1 MKKKERSIW
10 TGGDLTEAPERGEML
25 GACEKT
31 IQGVLEIRERMKDP
45 NFFLDSGVVEPE
57 KKSDTDGEI
66 LEPEEILE
74 EVTEIESEPE
84 KKPTLEIREFKE
96 VEVLP
101 TEVRDLLGPKMAKAL
116 LLLLKSLI
124 ESGMDVGWDNHSRHL
139 QKKFSEVSVPKEG
152 LSIVIGVLELSK
164 EEECVICNFLRKT
177 VPLMGEKDEEAV
189 RDAILKIIFPHCCF
203 E

>member
-1 MKKKERSIW
+1 MKKEEKSVW
-10 TGGDLTEAPERGEML
+10 TGGDLAEAPKEGEVL

-31 IQGVLEIRERMKDP
+31 IRDTMEIREKLKDP

-84 KKPTLEIREFKE
+84 KKPTLEIREFKG

-124 ESGMDVGWDNHSRHL
+124 ESGMDVGWDNRSHHL
-139 QKKFSEVSVPKEG
+139 KKKFSEVSVAQGG
-152 LSIVIGVLELSK
+152 LNMVVGVLELSK
-164 EEECVICNFLRKT
+164 EEECVIYNFLRKT

-189 RDAILKIIFPHCCF
+189 RDAILRIIFPHCCF